1 MTATPGAQRSTRG
14 IALVAVGALLVVA
27 LAALAAFLLRP
38 QTPGDDSVEAG
49 FARDMSEHHAQAV
62 QMSLEAIQVSD
73 STDIDVLAYDIATAQ
88 SNQLG
93 QMEAWLRAWDL
104 PQARD
109 GERMAWMETVEG
121 EHTEHG
127 DETGGTDQAVQTAGP
142 GDPDYRP
149 MPGMATQTEMDQLAA
164 AEGEEAEVLYLQL
177 MTTHHLAGVRM
188 AQAALDGA
196 SDAEVRRLA
205 QAMVNGQ
212 SSEVRLMAAMLA
224 ERGAEPREDLAAL
237 GY

>member
-1 MTATPGAQRSTRG
+1 MTATPGTPRSTRG
-14 IALVAVGALLVVA
+14 TTLVAVAVALVVA
-27 LAALAAFLLRP
+27 LAVLAFFLLRP

-49 FARDMSEHHAQAV
+49 FARDMSEHHGQAV
-62 QMSLEAIQVSD
+62 QMSLVAIQASD

-109 GERMAWMETVEG
+109 GARMAWMEAVDG
-121 EHTEHG
+121 EHTQHE
-127 DETGGTDQAVQTAGP
+127 ETDDTEASAQTAGP

-149 MPGMATQTEMDQLAA
+149 MPGMATQTELDELAA
-164 AEGEEAEVLYLQL
+164 AEGEAAEVLYLQL

-196 SDAEVRRLA
+196 GDAEVRRLA

-212 SSEVRLMAAMLA
+212 SSEVRLMASMLA
-224 ERGAEPREDLAAL
+224 ERDAEPREDLAAL